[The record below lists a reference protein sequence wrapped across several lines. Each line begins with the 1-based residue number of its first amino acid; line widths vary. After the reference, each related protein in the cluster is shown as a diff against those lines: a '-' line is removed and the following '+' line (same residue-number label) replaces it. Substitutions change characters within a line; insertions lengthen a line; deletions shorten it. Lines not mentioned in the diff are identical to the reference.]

1 MALLVEITFFR
12 LIFIAVGGK
21 VELFCL
27 IWGVYARFVKKMD
40 YSLQLILLLT
50 LEISI
55 VFPCYLHLIS
65 SKYVITYNAFRDLFF
80 VIKVINRQPCMIKN
94 AAE

>member
-1 MALLVEITFFR
+1 MREFA
-12 LIFIAVGGK
+12 
-21 VELFCL
+21 
-27 IWGVYARFVKKMD
+27 KKMGD
-40 YSLQLILLLT
+40 SLQPILSLT

-65 SKYVITYNAFRDLFF
+65 SKYVITTYNAFRDLFF
-80 VIKVINRQPCMIKN
+80 VIKDINRQPCMIEN

>member
-1 MALLVEITFFR
+1 MREFA
-12 LIFIAVGGK
+12 
-21 VELFCL
+21 
-27 IWGVYARFVKKMD
+27 KKMGD
-40 YSLQLILLLT
+40 SLQPILSLT

-65 SKYVITYNAFRDLFF
+65 SKYVITTYNALRDLFF
-80 VIKVINRQPCMIKN
+80 VIKVINRQPCMIEN